1 MGLLLYFSVSH
12 FFVWLVLVAETMIKA
27 EKVFPFFVPKGHR
40 ILAGGETTGTGGNG
54 NPRPGRAP
62 DQSFG
67 PAPFQ
72 GWKSF
77 GANISILN
85 PQSSILDNFVSARHK
100 IFHAS
105 PPNSLAH
112 LIKSKIESGLPQ
124 AIL

>member
-27 EKVFPFFVPKGHR
+27 EKVFPFFVPEGHR

-54 NPRPGRAP
+54 NPRPERAP
-62 DQSFG
+62 DRSFG

-77 GANISILN
+77 GAYL
-85 PQSSILDNFVSARHK
+85 PVV
-100 IFHAS
+100 S
-105 PPNSLAH
+105 PPANIRSA
-112 LIKSKIESGLPQ
+112 SGAARTFSCML
-124 AIL
+124 